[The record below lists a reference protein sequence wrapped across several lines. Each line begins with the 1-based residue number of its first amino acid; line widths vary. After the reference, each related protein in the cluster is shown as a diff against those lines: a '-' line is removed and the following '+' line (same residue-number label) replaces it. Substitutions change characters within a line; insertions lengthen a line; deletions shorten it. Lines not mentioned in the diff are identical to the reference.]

1 MYSEVIVVLASSWP
15 TQWPSAAWAPSRKA
29 WAREMAESRA
39 VTEPDGNMRIRGP
52 IYGSPDRQ
60 PRAEALRL
68 PVHGGVPG
76 RRGSRPRPAPH
87 AAVRGRALADRL
99 GARVVFH
106 PRRDPVR
113 PLSLHRAHSRP
124 GAIRRRRAVLR
135 LAVVHLPRL
144 RRLLFGPFH
153 SEGGFAPTGASERP
167 LPTLVARLR
176 LAPHCLPPGLDCAG
190 EAGARTGLGDR
201 CARGVLHDDARRR

>member
-39 VTEPDGNMRIRGP
+39 VTERDGNMRIRGP
-52 IYGSPDRQ
+52 IYGSPDRH

-76 RRGSRPRPAPH
+76 RRGSRPRPSPH
-87 AAVRGRALADRL
+87 AAVRDRGLADRL
-99 GARVVFH
+99 GGRVVVH

-135 LAVVHLPRL
+135 LPLIHLPGV
-144 RRLLFGPFH
+144 RRLL
-153 SEGGFAPTGASERP
+153 SSYACYVEVGFAHRGLLGQSR
-167 LPTLVARLR
+167 RS
-176 LAPHCLPPGLDCAG
+176 PPPSFD
-190 EAGARTGLGDR
+190 TDR
-201 CARGVLHDDARRR
+201 VFHDDAGRRDRPGGRAGGTVVSRRSLLLRG